1 MTRKTKK
8 HIIKSIQTSN
18 VKSPLPPITTPTPNN
33 SPTFMD
39 TFKQGFG
46 IGLGAEVGCKIVDKV
61 IDSTSSDSVV
71 LEETPEK
78 TVSCEEETSNMKQC
92 LIFSNSFGCS
102 DEIDTY
108 TKCVKNNI
116 NIHKSIQ

>member
-8 HIIKSIQTSN
+8 HIIKSIPTSN
-18 VKSPLPPITTPTPNN
+18 VKSPPPPITTPTPNN

-39 TFKQGFG
+39 TIKQGFG
-46 IGLGAEVGCKIVDKV
+46 IGLGAEVGRKIVDKV
-61 IDSTSSDSVV
+61 IESTSSNNVIN
-71 LEETPEK
+71 EKTPEK
-78 TVSCEEETSNMKQC
+78 SLSCQEETSNMKQC
-92 LIFSNSFGCS
+92 LMFSNSFGCC

-108 TKCVKNNI
+108 TQCVKNNI